1 MPREL
6 VTIQVGQCGNQV
18 GCRFWELALR
28 EHAAY
33 NTKGVYDEALSS
45 FFRNV
50 DTRVEPHRNLPVGDG
65 RGAIRTLKARS
76 VIVDM
81 ECGVINEMLKGPLGE
96 VLDTRQLVSDVS
108 GAGNNWAHG
117 HHLYGPQYHE
127 AILDK
132 IRITAEDCDSLQ
144 SFMLLHSLG
153 GGTGSGVGT
162 YIVQM
167 LADEFPGVFRFTGSV
182 FPSEDDDVV
191 TSPYNALLALGQ
203 LVEHADCCLPVEN
216 QALIDIVN
224 RGETARERAAGGSLS
239 APAGTS
245 AGATS
250 STSSSSA
257 GPGKSNKPFDGMNGI
272 AASLLLHLTAS
283 VRFEGPLNVDLNDIT
298 MNLVPYPRMH
308 FLLSSM
314 SPLQP
319 PPRERDVGR
328 QALALQPRALDQVFG
343 EVFSREHQLI
353 RADPRHA
360 TYLAC
365 GLIARGHTATI
376 ADINRNIAR
385 LRPQLNMV
393 HWNSE
398 GFKLGICSTP
408 PVGSPFG
415 LLCLANNTAIA
426 STFGTM
432 RERFEKLYKRR
443 FYTHHY
449 EQYMELGGFEEAR
462 ECVAD
467 LTRQYQALEG
477 ATGAP
482 AVTRLRP
489 RGLSF
494 LP

>member
-18 GCRFWELALR
+18 GCRFWDLALR

-117 HHLYGPQYHE
+117 HHMYGPQYHD

-167 LADEFPGVFRFTGSV
+167 LADEFPHVFRFTGSV
-182 FPSEDDDVV
+182 FPSEEDDVV

-203 LVEHADCCLPVEN
+203 LVEHADCVLPVEN
-216 QALIDIVN
+216 QALIEIVN
-224 RGETARERAAGGSLS
+224 RQEAARERAAGS
-239 APAGTS
+239 AAASNPA
-245 AGATS
+245 
-250 STSSSSA
+250 SSSGS
-257 GPGKSNKPFDGMNGI
+257 SSKPFDSMNGV
-272 AASLLLHLTAS
+272 AASLLLHMTAS
-283 VRFEGPLNVDLNDIT
+283 MRFEGPLNVDLNDIT

-308 FLLSSM
+308 FLLSAM
-314 SPLQP
+314 SPLGP
-319 PPRERDVGR
+319 PPREKDVGR
-328 QALALQPRALDQVFG
+328 QALALQPRTLDQVFG

-365 GLIARGHTATI
+365 GLIARGATATI
-376 ADINRNIAR
+376 ADINRNVAR
-385 LRPQLNMV
+385 LRPQLKMV

-426 STFGTM
+426 STFTTM
-432 RERFEKLYKRR
+432 RERFEKLYRRR

-449 EQYMELGGFEEAR
+449 EQYMDPSGFEQALNV
-462 ECVAD
+462 VAD
-467 LTRQYQALEG
+467 LTDQYAALEG
-477 ATGAP
+477 ATVAP
-482 AVTRLRP
+482 PVTRLRP

>member
-50 DTRVEPHRNLPVGDG
+50 DTRVEPPRNLPVGDG
-65 RGAIRTLKARS
+65 RGPIRTLKARS

-117 HHLYGPQYHE
+117 HHVYGPQYHD

-132 IRITAEDCDSLQ
+132 IRLTTEDCDSLQ

-162 YIVQM
+162 YIVRM

-182 FPSEDDDVV
+182 FPSEEDDVV

-203 LVEHADCCLPVEN
+203 LVEHADCVLPIEN

-224 RGETARERAAGGSLS
+224 RADAARERAAGGGG
-239 APAGTS
+239 APGGTP
-245 AGATS
+245 AATAAAAS
-250 STSSSSA
+250 S
-257 GPGKSNKPFDGMNGI
+257 KPFDSMNSV
-272 AASLLLHLTAS
+272 AASLLLHMTAS

-314 SPLQP
+314 SPLLP

-328 QALALQPRALDQVFG
+328 QALALQPRTLDQVFG
-343 EVFSREHQLI
+343 EVFSRDHQLI
-353 RADPRHA
+353 RADPRNA

-365 GLIARGHTATI
+365 GLIARGPTATI
-376 ADINRNIAR
+376 SDINRNVAR
-385 LRPQLNMV
+385 LRPQLRMV

-408 PVGSPFG
+408 PVGCPFG

-426 STFGTM
+426 STFTTM
-432 RERFEKLYKRR
+432 KERFDKLYRRR

-449 EQYMELGGFEEAR
+449 EQYMDRSGFESAMEL
-462 ECVAD
+462 VAD
-467 LTRQYQALEG
+467 LTHQYQELDG
-477 ATGAP
+477 AIRAP
-482 AVTRLRP
+482 AITRLRP

>member
-6 VTIQVGQCGNQV
+6 VTIQVGQCGNQI

-50 DTRVEPHRNLPVGDG
+50 DTRVEPHKNLPVGDG
-65 RGAIRTLKARS
+65 KGPIRTLKARS

-117 HHLYGPQYHE
+117 HHAYGPQYHD

-132 IRITAEDCDSLQ
+132 IRLTAEDCDSLQ

-167 LADEFPGVFRFTGSV
+167 LADEFPGVFRFTTSV
-182 FPSEDDDVV
+182 FPSEEDDVV
-191 TSPYNALLALGQ
+191 TSPYNALLALGC
-203 LVEHADCCLPVEN
+203 LVEHADCVLPVEN

-224 RGETARERAAGGSLS
+224 KHEAARERAAGGDAS
-239 APAGTS
+239 AS
-245 AGATS
+245 ATGRGGS
-250 STSSSSA
+250 GGS
-257 GPGKSNKPFDGMNGI
+257 GKPFDAMNAV
-272 AASLLLHLTAS
+272 AANLLLHTTAS

-308 FLLSSM
+308 FLLSAM

-319 PPRERDVGR
+319 HGALKEKDVGK
-328 QALALQPRALDQVFG
+328 AAAVAALQPRTLDQVFG

-365 GLIARGHTATI
+365 GLIARGPTATM
-376 ADINRNIAR
+376 ADINRNVAR
-385 LRPQLNMV
+385 LRPQLKMV

-408 PVGSPFG
+408 PVGCPFG

-432 RERFEKLYKRR
+432 RDRFDKLYRRR

-449 EQYMELGGFEEAR
+449 EQYMELSGFDSASEV
-462 ECVAD
+462 VAD
-467 LTRQYQALEG
+467 LTHQYQQLEG
-477 ATGAP
+477 ATVAP
-482 AVTRLRP
+482 PNTRLRP
-489 RGLSF
+489 RGISF

>member
-50 DTRVEPHRNLPVGDG
+50 DTRVEPPRNLPVGDG

-117 HHLYGPQYHE
+117 HHEYGPRYHD

-132 IRITAEDCDSLQ
+132 IRLTAEDCDSLQ
-144 SFMLLHSLG
+144 SFMVLHSLG

-162 YIVQM
+162 YIVRM

-203 LVEHADCCLPVEN
+203 LVEHADCVLPIEN

-224 RGETARERAAGGSLS
+224 RTEAARDRAAAADASAAAASGLKGSGAGGS
-239 APAGTS
+239 
-245 AGATS
+245 
-250 STSSSSA
+250 
-257 GPGKSNKPFDGMNGI
+257 KPFDSMNGI

-319 PPRERDVGR
+319 PPKERDVGR
-328 QALALQPRALDQVFG
+328 AAAALALQPRTLDQVFG
-343 EVFSREHQLI
+343 DVFSREHQLI
-353 RADPRHA
+353 RADPRA
-360 TYLAC
+360 GTYLAC
-365 GLIARGHTATI
+365 GLIARGPTATM
-376 ADINRNIAR
+376 ADINRNVAR
-385 LRPQLNMV
+385 LRPQLKMV

-408 PVGSPFG
+408 PVGCPFG

-426 STFGTM
+426 HTFSTM
-432 RERFEKLYKRR
+432 RERFDKLYKRR

-449 EQYMELGGFEEAR
+449 EQYMDPGGFTSAMEVVGDITA
-462 ECVAD
+462 
-467 LTRQYQALEG
+467 QYRALEG
-477 ATGAP
+477 ATQAP
-482 AVTRLRP
+482 PLTRLRP